1 MQKQDFPFAL
11 QEVTEMLS
19 RHHRQLLDAQFNWY
33 RALLQGR
40 QPINRDMAPPVISE
54 NVERTIEAS
63 NHLLQAHV
71 CAQNDLL
78 QLSERWLSHWQRN
91 LRYLTQETNPSGAEV
106 LKPAFVFSETAV
118 ESLSKASR
126 QINQFSCVRFGNAM
140 LKASSCAQTM
150 LQPKTPSHLRNH

>member
-40 QPINRDMAPPVISE
+40 QPVNRDTVPPVISE

-71 CAQNDLL
+71 CA
-78 QLSERWLSHWQRN
+78 
-91 LRYLTQETNPSGAEV
+91 
-106 LKPAFVFSETAV
+106 
-118 ESLSKASR
+118 
-126 QINQFSCVRFGNAM
+126 
-140 LKASSCAQTM
+140 
-150 LQPKTPSHLRNH
+150 